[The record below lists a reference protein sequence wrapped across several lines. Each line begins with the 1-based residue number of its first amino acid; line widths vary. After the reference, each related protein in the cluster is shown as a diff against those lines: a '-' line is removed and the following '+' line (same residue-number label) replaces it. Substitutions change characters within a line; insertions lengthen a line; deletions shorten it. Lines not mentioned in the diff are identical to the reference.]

1 PIQGCSHRY
10 YTGRSTPV
18 RPTCPAPTPDSF
30 PVLSVVDA
38 TYEHGDVFTII
49 EEANATS
56 EAGQEA
62 AGGTV
67 SGTTGG
73 AAAVKVPT
81 KGKRKSSGKAT
92 VKSRRD
98 DTETELFDEY
108 LLSEI
113 SKNKAMT
120 ILLGNKNRKVLLEI
134 EKLEQDLD

>member
-1 PIQGCSHRY
+1 MQP
-10 YTGRSTPV
+10 
-18 RPTCPAPTPDSF
+18 
-30 PVLSVVDA
+30 
-38 TYEHGDVFTII
+38 
-49 EEANATS
+49 

-62 AGGTV
+62 AGGAV

-108 LLSEI
+108 LLNEI

-120 ILLGNKNRKVLLEI
+120 ILLENKNRKVLLEI
-134 EKLEQDLD
+134 EKLEQDLDT